1 MLCGYISCTKVIRTS
16 NRNSEFPRNKLTV
29 KKKLHNRF
37 CRLGSGHLS
46 RLTARQGFEQ
56 GFTDPAVSCLPF
68 PPRGLGFTR
77 VKDNTIIEKWMT
89 NATIN
94 LQNFS
99 GDLKNPHWIQS

>member
-56 GFTDPAVSCLPF
+56 GFSDLQSAGLTF
-68 PPRGLGFTR
+68 PPQWIGIHEGERQYHYR
-77 VKDNTIIEKWMT
+77 KMDDECDN
-89 NATIN
+89 
-94 LQNFS
+94 
-99 GDLKNPHWIQS
+99 